1 MFSDGLS
8 LMFKNNS
15 LVDYGII
22 KTSVLKSFGIS
33 QKVFYADFNWDL
45 ILNEIKNKTIK
56 FSDITK
62 YPEVRRDFALMIDE
76 SIHFKDIYEIAMQT
90 EKKLLKN
97 LNLFDVYE
105 GDSLPKGKKSYA
117 ISFTLQD
124 ERKTLTDKQIEKI
137 MNKLQLNFEKQL
149 GAELR

>member
-1 MFSDGLS
+1 MTLQ
-8 LMFKNNS
+8 N
-15 LVDYGII
+15 
-22 KTSVLKSFGIS
+22 
-33 QKVFYADFNWDL
+33 
-45 ILNEIKNKTIK
+45 IL
-56 FSDITK
+56 
-62 YPEVRRDFALMIDE
+62 EVRRDFALMIDE

-137 MNKLQLNFEKQL
+137 MSKLQLNFEKQL